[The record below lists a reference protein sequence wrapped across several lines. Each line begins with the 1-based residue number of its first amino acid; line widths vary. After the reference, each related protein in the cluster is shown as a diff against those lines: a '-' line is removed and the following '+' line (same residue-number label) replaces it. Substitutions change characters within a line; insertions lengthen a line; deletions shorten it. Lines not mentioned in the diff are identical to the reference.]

1 MAEYQSQF
9 TGQQIDQKLNKVDT
23 IEQAVDTVESQV
35 GTLQTNMQTAQGDID
50 AVEQSVQALDTEVD
64 GIADTLND
72 IQAGEAKVGYANK
85 ADLLNAARTVTFE
98 GDIEGSYQFDGS
110 ENKTVQMT
118 GHGSKDTIRPIDG
131 TVYTT
136 VQQIYDYC
144 HSVCGDTT
152 TELNTE
158 TTLFSLKKAYF
169 SGIIVYSPSGGCL
182 HFIGDYDG
190 TFVAGELG
198 EGNIEDAIAE
208 LPHIKNLDSVRP
220 ILGSVYNT
228 PQKVYNYLQSI
239 KENEGG
245 ENTPFLFSYN
255 GGSSYH
261 GLIVYAPNYSG
272 LYYIGDA
279 DGIFR
284 MGVLLNNDTEDMGTA
299 IDALPD
305 VESFYAKADDDEI
318 IKRIDGSVYN
328 TPKKVCERVQSL
340 YEAGGSKNPLFVLN
354 NGSFGGLLI
363 WQASNWYCYFI
374 GDADGTTD
382 TPVCGNLINT
392 DETPLNNV
400 IEDFAIS
407 TSSGL
412 QVIEGRAEHLD
423 ADTGVTIPIDEY
435 FIGAEIIIYDN
446 NLNPSKLPLTEVEVG
461 IGLAGEESFAYY
473 PEGGNT
479 DKKIDFFKI
488 DISKFSDATSGEYVY
503 CNGMGRYID
512 GTGFANEQY
521 FMSVGGLQN
530 ITLSLSWSQYSA
542 AGSIDYSVFWKVYR
556 NAN

>member
-23 IEQAVDTVESQV
+23 IESQV
-35 GTLQTNMQTAQGDID
+35 GKN
-50 AVEQSVQALDTEVD
+50 
-64 GIADTLND
+64 
-72 IQAGEAKVGYANK
+72 
-85 ADLLNAARTVTFE
+85 
-98 GDIEGSYQFDGS
+98 
-110 ENKTVQMT
+110 
-118 GHGSKDTIRPIDG
+118 TIRPIDG

-239 KENEGG
+239 KENEGS

-340 YEAGGSKNPLFVLN
+340 YEAGGGKNPLFILN

-363 WQASNWYCYFI
+363 WQPTSWYCYFI

-400 IEDFAIS
+400 IEDLAAIS
-407 TSSGL
+407 TSSGGSSSGSGL

-423 ADTGVTIPIDEY
+423 ADTGVTIPIDQN

-446 NLNPSKLPLTEVEVG
+446 NPNSSKLPLTEVEVG
-461 IGLAGEESFAYY
+461 IGLAGEESFTYY
-473 PEGGNT
+473 PAGGNT

-488 DISKFSDATSGEYVY
+488 DISKFSEATSGEYVY
-503 CNGMGRYID
+503 VNGMGEYVG

-530 ITLSLSWSQYSA
+530 ITLSLSWSDYSA